1 MHRRR
6 SNYLARYENRTYEYA
21 GKPASYSARL
31 FTIIFCASTFDF
43 CVRRMDCLHYHV
55 KMCCT
60 STIKRNKSAYNSLHY
75 HMKLCYTSTDSN
87 SLQYPQPLHYH
98 VKVCCTATYLSVI
111 VCVHYLHY
119 HVKVCCTATSSNGIT
134 DYYKILTLP
143 RMTKV

>member
-75 HMKLCYTSTDSN
+75 HMKLCCTATEIEN
-87 SLQYPQPLHYH
+87 ATILANLHYH
-98 VKVCCTATYLSVI
+98 VKVCCTTTWLYCS
-111 VCVHYLHY
+111 HNPKRLHY
-119 HVKVCCTATSSNGIT
+119 HVKVCCTTTSTNGIT
-134 DYYKILTLP
+134 DYYKILTPP
-143 RMTKV
+143 RMK

>member
-1 MHRRR
+1 MHCRR
-6 SNYLARYENRTYEYA
+6 SNYLARYENRTYVYA
-21 GKPASYSARL
+21 GKPTSYRARL
-31 FTIIFCASTFDF
+31 FTRIFCASTFDF

-75 HMKLCYTSTDSN
+75 YMKLCYTSTDSN
-87 SLQYPQPLHYH
+87 SLQYPQPLHY
-98 VKVCCTATYLSVI
+98 Y
-111 VCVHYLHY
+111 
-119 HVKVCCTATSSNGIT
+119 VKVCCTATSSNGIT